1 MKKKDIKKV
10 HLMEHHSLAVKTEIY
25 KFSYRNNFTIHPNT
39 IEYLDMDIK
48 DLTNWMIDNSISLVM
63 GEEEYNDRIMVNSS
77 LKLDFEEL
85 YNDKNALIQVVILP
99 YHIPTL
105 EDIAEEVGAD
115 IVNVTKG
122 VNGYPMGLHRAIT
135 FDDDSF
141 DWLDIEDIANIHNLE
156 IVALHKRDGWNLWE
170 KHYNA
175 NTPFNLT
182 ENMFGDNAVCWT
194 DEGCFIEDLL
204 ERINGNCITNYLASY
219 DQCFSSP
226 WYFTTCS
233 AQAFHTVYAYSFN
246 FSIIKAIKSHRKC
259 IVTNVLQFV
268 MQNQLINFIVGLR
281 ILVKTVKCAT

>member
-1 MKKKDIKKV
+1 MKKKDVKKV
-10 HLMEHHSLAVKTEIY
+10 HLMEHHSLSVQTEIY
-25 KFSYRNNFTIHPNT
+25 KFSYRNNFNIHPNT

-63 GEEEYNDRIMVNSS
+63 GEEEYNDRIMINSS

-105 EDIAEEVGAD
+105 EDIAEEFGAD

-141 DWLDIEDIANIHNLE
+141 DWGNIEEIANYHNLE

-170 KHYNA
+170 KHHNA
-175 NTPFNLT
+175 DSPFNLT
-182 ENMFGDNAVCWT
+182 EDMFGDNAVCWT

-204 ERINGNCITNYLASY
+204 ERINGNCITNFDDLKDIIDDAEEIISHLRYIDDNEQVLCINHRFY
-219 DQCFSSP
+219 D
-226 WYFTTCS
+226 
-233 AQAFHTVYAYSFN
+233 
-246 FSIIKAIKSHRKC
+246 IIKKEAFAYNYDTHYYQIA
-259 IVTNVLQFV
+259 
-268 MQNQLINFIVGLR
+268 LIE
-281 ILVKTVKCAT
+281 KEK

>member
-204 ERINGNCITNYLASY
+204 ERINGNCITNFDDLKDIIDDAEEIISHLRYIDDNEQVLCIDHRFY
-219 DQCFSSP
+219 E
-226 WYFTTCS
+226 
-233 AQAFHTVYAYSFN
+233 
-246 FSIIKAIKSHRKC
+246 IIKKETLAYNYDTHYYQIA
-259 IVTNVLQFV
+259 
-268 MQNQLINFIVGLR
+268 LIE
-281 ILVKTVKCAT
+281 KEK